1 MIAKKYNEQSES
13 FTFWKRKTFELHHYD
28 SDDRERMYDKC
39 DAVTNDKF
47 METIF
52 QLDGQST
59 DYSPLVCSIK
69 GDPSSAAWIAQEY
82 PASVTSEQLNW
93 YFAPSLFSKDSD
105 GKFHAKAKLA
115 KSVHCIVL
123 DDVGQRLSFEGLK
136 ACMPTWVIQTSPSSY
151 QVGFAFNEPQTDLLA
166 VEKFKTMLINEKLCD
181 PGASGASARW
191 ARLPIG
197 INGKPKYG
205 SQPHSCELV
214 WWAPHR
220 RYPIWYLM
228 ERLDI
233 RQFSPLQMGSL
244 LNRESKPIDF
254 LGSDSKSTE
263 NPVITKLK
271 SLGLYKHQTVIGTH
285 EITCPWVVEHTDQ
298 VDHGTAYFEP
308 SSKFMS
314 GGFKCHHG
322 HGSKISLNKFLEEI
336 DVTQSEARNLPQVV
350 VRAGDIPRIV
360 ESVEKILADEE
371 VFFIRGGVVVSL
383 YKDTFSSD
391 LEVRTASHNS
401 LLRALSFIS
410 TWLRWKKDKFEV
422 CDPSNKYIDL
432 ILDGQKYVHLKELKS
447 ISRQPFFRADGSLV
461 KQPGYDQVTGV
472 YCDFDKDL
480 YDINTEPTLYD
491 AKSALAE
498 LRTLL
503 NEFSFA
509 EEADLSAALSAIMTG
524 VLRQT
529 LSSAPMFHIKA
540 PQIASGKSYLTDL
553 ISSFATPRT
562 PSAYAYP
569 ATNEECQ
576 KLLLSILITSPAV
589 VVFDNLSSDLLAH
602 NTMCSVLTQEKITG
616 RILGISKVAT
626 VGTQVLFLSSGNN
639 VGPVQ
644 DMNRRVVTISLDPRI
659 ETPATKVYAG
669 NPVKTVKSRRE
680 HYVQLVLT
688 IELAYIAAGR
698 PQTQCK
704 PLNGY
709 EEWTSFVRQP
719 LLWLGLRDP
728 ASRLFKQLEE
738 DPGKDVLGRVL
749 VAWLGEFGSVPKMI
763 RDVCQRTDSSQYNHN
778 RELREVLMEVCEEQK
793 DINRRKLGT
802 WISRNE
808 GRIVGGLRFQRGDGH
823 TAAQQWCVKSVKS
836 VKSVANASFEM
847 QVNEEILS
855 NSDDSSDVK
864 FNEDRIF

>member
-1 MIAKKYNEQSES
+1 MNNKKFNKQSENFIYWERKAS
-13 FTFWKRKTFELHHYD
+13 EAIGDDFT
-28 SDDRERMYDKC
+28 DRLENDEVCLSM
-39 DAVTNDKF
+39 TNDKF
-47 METIF
+47 MRGIF
-52 QLDGQST
+52 NSKILSA
-59 DYSPLVCSIK
+59 DYSALVCSIK
-69 GDPSSAAWIAQEY
+69 GDPTSAAWIAQQY
-82 PASVTSEQLNW
+82 PVCVESEDLNW
-93 YFAPSLFSKDSD
+93 YFAPSIFARDSD

-115 KSVHCIVL
+115 DAVQCIVL
-123 DDVGQRLSFEGLK
+123 DDVGQRLSFEALK
-136 ACMPTWVIQTSPSSY
+136 SCIPTWVIQTSPLSY
-151 QVGFAFNEPQTDLLA
+151 QVGFAFHEPQTDLVA
-166 VEKFKTMLINEKLCD
+166 VEKFKAMLINEKLCD
-181 PGASGASARW
+181 PGASGAAARW
-191 ARLPIG
+191 SRLPVG

-205 SQPHSCELV
+205 SPSHSCNLV
-214 WWAPHR
+214 WWKPEC
-220 RYPIWYLM
+220 RYSIAQLT

-233 RQFSPLQMGSL
+233 RLITSL
-244 LNRESKPIDF
+244 PKLNVLNREEKSIHF

-271 SLGLYKHQTVIGTH
+271 SLGLYKHQTVVGTH
-285 EITCPWVVEHTDQ
+285 EITCPWVIEHTDQ

-308 SSKFMS
+308 SPKFIS

-322 HGSKISLNKFLEEI
+322 HGSKITLSKFLEEI
-336 DVTQSEARNLPQVV
+336 EVTQSEARNLPQVV
-350 VRAGDIPRIV
+350 VKAGDIPRIV
-360 ESVEKILADEE
+360 GSVEKILADEE

-383 YKDTFSSD
+383 YKDAFSSD

-401 LLRALSFIS
+401 LLRALSCIS
-410 TWLRWKKDKFEV
+410 TWLRWKKEKFEI
-422 CDPSNKYIDL
+422 CDPPNKYIEL
-432 ILDGQKYVHLKELKS
+432 ILDSQKYVHLKELKS
-447 ISRQPFFRADGSLV
+447 ISRQPFFRIDGSLV
-461 KQPGYDQVTGV
+461 KQPGYDQMTGV

-480 YDINTEPTLYD
+480 YEINTEPTLYD

-509 EEADLSAALSAIMTG
+509 EEADFSAALSAIMTG

-562 PSAYAYP
+562 PSAYSYP

>member
-1 MIAKKYNEQSES
+1 
-13 FTFWKRKTFELHHYD
+13 
-28 SDDRERMYDKC
+28 
-39 DAVTNDKF
+39 
-47 METIF
+47 
-52 QLDGQST
+52 
-59 DYSPLVCSIK
+59 
-69 GDPSSAAWIAQEY
+69 
-82 PASVTSEQLNW
+82 
-93 YFAPSLFSKDSD
+93 
-105 GKFHAKAKLA
+105 
-115 KSVHCIVL
+115 
-123 DDVGQRLSFEGLK
+123 
-136 ACMPTWVIQTSPSSY
+136 
-151 QVGFAFNEPQTDLLA
+151 
-166 VEKFKTMLINEKLCD
+166 
-181 PGASGASARW
+181 
-191 ARLPIG
+191 
-197 INGKPKYG
+197 
-205 SQPHSCELV
+205 
-214 WWAPHR
+214 
-220 RYPIWYLM
+220 
-228 ERLDI
+228 
-233 RQFSPLQMGSL
+233 
-244 LNRESKPIDF
+244 
-254 LGSDSKSTE
+254 
-263 NPVITKLK
+263 
-271 SLGLYKHQTVIGTH
+271 
-285 EITCPWVVEHTDQ
+285 
-298 VDHGTAYFEP
+298 
-308 SSKFMS
+308 MS

-322 HGSKISLNKFLEEI
+322 HGSNITLNKFLEEI
-336 DVTQSEARNLPQVV
+336 EVTQSEARNLPQVV
-350 VRAGDIPRIV
+350 VKAGDIPRIV
-360 ESVEKILADEE
+360 ESIEKILADEE

-383 YKDTFSSD
+383 YKDAFSSD

-401 LLRALSFIS
+401 LLRALSCIS

-422 CDPSNKYIDL
+422 CDPPNKYIDL
-432 ILDGQKYVHLKELKS
+432 ILDGQKYVYLKELKS

-461 KQPGYDQVTGV
+461 NQPGYDQVTGV
-472 YCDFDKDL
+472 YCDFDNDF
-480 YDINTEPTLYD
+480 YEINTEPTLYD

-529 LSSAPMFHIKA
+529 ISSAPMFHIKA

-749 VAWLGEFGSVPKMI
+749 VAWLSEFGSVPKMI

-836 VKSVANASFEM
+836 VKSVTNGSFEM
-847 QVNEEILS
+847 QINEEVFVIP
-855 NSDDSSDVK
+855 DDSSDVN